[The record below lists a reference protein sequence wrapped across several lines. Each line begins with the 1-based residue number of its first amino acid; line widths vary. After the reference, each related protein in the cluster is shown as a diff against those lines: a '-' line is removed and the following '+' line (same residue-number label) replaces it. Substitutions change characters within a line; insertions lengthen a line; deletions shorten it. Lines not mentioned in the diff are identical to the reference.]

1 MFLKVIVHGLAHSLL
16 YGRSHFHITQLGLGL
31 TFELWLGH
39 LHAHHGGESLLEVL
53 GLDVVGKLGLLEH
66 LFLVT
71 VLLQSTAQGRTE
83 TIEVRTAFV
92 SVDVVHKT
100 VNRFRIASVVGQC
113 HFDGHTIAF
122 GNEVNDVRNQR
133 SATLVHPLHE
143 FLQAL
148 GAVEHLETGLAIG
161 LNGLRTQVGKR
172 KVDARIQVAKVT
184 QTLGQTIP
192 FEHRFG
198 EDRVIGMEGDGRAGI
213 FRVANDLHTRH
224 RLAESILLTI
234 DVSLAMNLGNKV
246 VRQCIDAA
254 HAHAMKT
261 TGNLVGVLVKLA
273 TSVQHGHNDLK
284 GRTLLLLMHVHRN
297 ASSVIDHLDGV
308 TGKDIDLDVVAI
320 AGQGFIDTVIDH
332 LAHKVMQ
339 TLHAGIAN
347 IHGRTLAHGF
357 QTFED
362 LNVTGVIVVLNL

>member
-1 MFLKVIVHGLAHSLL
+1 MFLQIIVHGLAHSLL
-16 YGRSHFHITQLGLGL
+16 YGRTHFHVTQLGLGL

-39 LHAHHGGESLLEVL
+39 LHAHHGGESFLEVL

-66 LFLVT
+66 LLLVA
-71 VLLQSTAQGRTE
+71 VLLQGATQCRAE
-83 TIEVRTAFV
+83 TVEVCTTLIG
-92 SVDVVHKT
+92 VDIVHKA
-100 VNRFRIASVVGQC
+100 VNGLRITRVVGQGN
-113 HFDGHTIAF
+113 FDGHTVAF
-122 GNEVNDVRNQR
+122 GNKVNDVRNQWG
-133 SATLVHPLHE
+133 AALVHPLHE

-148 GAVEHLETGLAIG
+148 GTVEHLETGLAIG
-161 LNGLRTQVGKR
+161 LNGLRTQVGER
-172 KVDARIQVAKVT
+172 KMDARIQVAKVT
-184 QTLGQTIP
+184 QTLSQTIP
-192 FEHRFG
+192 FEHSFG
-198 EDRVIGMEGDGRAGI
+198 ENRVIGMEGDGRAGI

-332 LAHKVMQ
+332 LAHEVMQ

-362 LNVTGVIVVLNL
+362 LDVTGVIVVLNL